1 LEKVLE
7 ISNVTKRYPR
17 ITAVSDFSL
26 TINKGETYGI
36 LGPNGS
42 GKTTILSVVTGIIF
56 PNNGSYSW
64 FGNGH
69 NDFLRKKIGSLVEV
83 PNFYPYLSLAKNLE
97 IVSLIKEIPI
107 NDIDRVLKIT
117 GLIDRKND
125 KFYSLS
131 LGLKQRLAIAA
142 TLLGDPEVLILDE
155 PTNGLDPEGIA
166 EVRNILIEEGNKG
179 KTIILASHIL
189 DEVEKICSHV
199 AILKEGKLLANGNV
213 NNLLSADEVV
223 ILESENIESLNSV
236 LKDKNLA
243 KWTKIEN
250 NTIKAGLAEG
260 LTSKEL
266 NKFLFENNI
275 ILSRLEPEKD
285 KLESQFLEL
294 VKE

>member
-1 LEKVLE
+1 MEKVLE
-7 ISNVTKRYPR
+7 INSVTKRYPR

-56 PNNGSYSW
+56 PNVGTYSW
-64 FGNGH
+64 FGSGNE
-69 NDFLRKKIGSLVEV
+69 DYLRKKIGALVEV
-83 PNFYPYLSLAKNLE
+83 PNFYPYLTLSQNLE
-97 IVSLIKEIPI
+97 IVSVIKEIPD
-107 NDIDRVLKIT
+107 NDIDRVLKTT
-117 GLIDRKND
+117 GLLERKND
-125 KFYSLS
+125 RFYSLS

-142 TLLGDPEVLILDE
+142 TLLGDPDVLILDE

-166 EVRNILIEEGNKG
+166 EVRKILIEEGKKG

-213 NNLLSADEVV
+213 NNLLTTDEVV
-223 ILESENIESLNSV
+223 VLESENLEILDSV
-236 LKDKNLA
+236 LKEKKLA
-243 KWTKIEN
+243 KWTKVEQ
-250 NTIKAGLAEG
+250 TYIKAGLVEG
-260 LTSKEL
+260 LAAKEL
-266 NKFLFENNI
+266 NKILFENNI

-285 KLESQFLEL
+285 KLEAQFLEL